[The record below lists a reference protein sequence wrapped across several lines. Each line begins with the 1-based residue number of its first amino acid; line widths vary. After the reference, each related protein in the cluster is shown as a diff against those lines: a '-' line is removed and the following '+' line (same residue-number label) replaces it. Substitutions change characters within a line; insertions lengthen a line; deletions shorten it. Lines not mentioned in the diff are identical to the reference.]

1 MSTHLLSEID
11 ETNLFHQFHKMKNF
25 IDQWILDTRNS
36 IIELNKKYGK
46 IYGKSFP
53 GRAAILIK
61 LLNID
66 HDVMPVIYEKNGSMK
81 LTTMSLVQK

>member
-1 MSTHLLSEID
+1 MDIRY
-11 ETNLFHQFHKMKNF
+11 
-25 IDQWILDTRNS
+25 RNS

-66 HDVMPVIYEKNGSMK
+66 HDVIPVIYEKNGSMK
-81 LTTMSLVQK
+81 LDHYVPGSKIKILSDDLWIKGHDKPNYNNLGMAYS